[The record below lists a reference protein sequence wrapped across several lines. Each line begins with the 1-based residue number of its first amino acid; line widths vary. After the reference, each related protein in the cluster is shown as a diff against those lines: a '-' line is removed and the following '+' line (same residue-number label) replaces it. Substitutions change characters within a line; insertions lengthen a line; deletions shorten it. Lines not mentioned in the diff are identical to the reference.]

1 MENYSEL
8 PIVDNADQAASMME
22 TFSALQ
28 NMMATM
34 ASAAKL
40 VNSIA
45 ALKTRT
51 SAPIMLLRGQ
61 RASSTSRV
69 LTP

>member
-8 PIVDNADQAASMME
+8 RTVDNADKAVSMMA
-22 TFSALQ
+22 TSSALP

-34 ASAAKL
+34 ATAAKP

-51 SAPIMLLRGQ
+51 SAPIMHLRSQ
-61 RASSTSRV
+61 
-69 LTP
+69 